1 MPETMAC
8 LQVTEWGGGV
18 ERAETAVPEAGPND
32 VLVEVEA
39 TGVGRTVYNV
49 TNGNL
54 GDDPAD
60 LPRVPGHEVVGR
72 VVEAGEAVSG
82 LGVGD
87 RVAAYFHLVCGHC
100 APCRTGRD
108 SLCENH
114 AGWFSVDTDG
124 GFAEYA
130 AIPAGN
136 AIPVPEGIDA
146 VEATAIPDAI
156 ATPYHVADRTGR
168 IAADDD
174 VLVIGAGGGVGIHM
188 VQMARYFGARVTAAD
203 VVDEKLD
210 RCLEYGA
217 TAAIDTAEESI
228 DEAADSLGIAFDVIV
243 DLVGDS
249 DLLDRS
255 IDALG
260 WGGRLV
266 NLTTF
271 GNTFPLMPRAQVS
284 RELEVVGSRY
294 CSKYELRRAGEL
306 VEAGAIE
313 PVVTERVG
321 FDGVADLLERIAA
334 NEVFGRGAMTPS

>member
-1 MPETMAC
+1 MPETMDC
-8 LQVTEWGGGV
+8 LQLTEWGGGL
-18 ERAETAVPEAGPND
+18 ERAERPVPAVGPND

-54 GDDPAD
+54 GDDPND

-72 VVEAGEAVSG
+72 VSVAGEGVSH
-82 LGVGD
+82 LGIGD

-100 APCRTGRD
+100 EPCRAGRD

-130 AIPAGN
+130 ALPAGN
-136 AIPVPEGIDA
+136 AIPIPEGIDA
-146 VEATAIPDAI
+146 VEATVIPDAI

-168 IAADDD
+168 IHTGDD

-188 VQMARYFGARVTAAD
+188 VQMARHFGARVTAAD
-203 VVDEKLD
+203 VVDAKLD
-210 RCLEYGA
+210 RCFDYGA
-217 TAAIDTAEESI
+217 TATVDTTEGSI
-228 DEAADSLGIAFDVIV
+228 ADAADDLGTTFDVIV
-243 DLVGDS
+243 DFVGDS
-249 DLLDRS
+249 DLLEGS
-255 IDALG
+255 VDALG
-260 WGGRLV
+260 RGGRLV

-306 VEAGAIE
+306 VAAGAIE

-334 NEVFGRGAMTPS
+334 NEVFGRGAMTPT